1 MVHDLRY
8 GLRLMAR
15 RPGFAAVAVATL
27 ALGIGANTAIFA
39 VVDRVLLRP
48 VPYPDPS
55 RLVVVWE
62 TSPSIPLPVMYAS
75 PPNLS
80 EWQQRAK
87 SFEHLG
93 GFQWRNVTLGGAEPE
108 QVRGARVTVG
118 LMRALGV
125 QPRLGRLFL
134 DEEDRAG
141 GRPVV
146 IISDAFWRR
155 KFDRNPFVVGQ
166 VMPIDGVQTE
176 IVGVMPPGYVCP
188 PAVVLRGSPPAEAA
202 ELWVPHATNLEAGQR
217 GAHYLA
223 VIGRLRPGVTVAGAD
238 REMNDVQVQ
247 IERAFP
253 DYRDWRAHVAPLVET
268 VTASSRR
275 AVVLVASAVAFVL
288 LLACANVAN
297 LLLARGVGR
306 RREFAVRTA
315 LGAGRARLAVQVM
328 LESTALALAGGAAG
342 VALAAALVRII
353 VLLGPATMPGLQTV
367 RLDLRATLFAV
378 GASMLAAVLAGAI
391 PAAGVA
397 RTRLADWLAERT
409 GGGTPGAA
417 RAQQGLAVGQVGLA
431 VALLVTAVM
440 LVESFRQLRTV
451 DPGFNPEHVV
461 TGKVTLAAGRY
472 PDAASRVS
480 FVDRVV
486 DRLRQMPG
494 VIAAGTIDAVPI
506 ADNRQGSEFTRLDG
520 PAADPTRAPTANVA
534 WITEGYFEALG
545 VAVIAG
551 RTFTPRDAAGSPRV
565 VVINRRLARQVFG
578 DEPAIGR
585 QVRIGNAG
593 ETPFEVIGVVGDE
606 RHVGMDTDPTPS
618 FFLAYRQL
626 SGLRDISLVMRLQ
639 GGGAPPP
646 SALRSLLGPLAAAF
660 SDAVARQNAAA
671 SLRTVVRGVDA
682 ELPLFQVR
690 TMEQVVDAAVATP
703 RSMAWLLSMM
713 ALSGLLLAAIGVF
726 GVLSHAVGQRTREIG
741 VRMAIGAS
749 PTGMLR
755 MVLGEG
761 LVQVGCG
768 LVLGLILSI
777 GLSRLLSGL
786 LFGVDRFS
794 PLPYLLV
801 SAVIVFVSM
810 VACLVPAWRAM
821 RIDPAVALRTDH

>member
-1 MVHDLRY
+1 MIHDLLY
-8 GLRLMAR
+8 GLRLMVR

-39 VVDRVLLRP
+39 VVDHVLLRP

-62 TSPSIPLPVMYAS
+62 TSPSVPLPVMYAS
-75 PPNLS
+75 PPNLY
-80 EWQQRAK
+80 EWQQRAR
-87 SFEHLG
+87 SFAHLG
-93 GFQWRNVTLGGAEPE
+93 GFQWRNVTIGGVEPE

-125 QPRLGRLFL
+125 QPRLGRLFV
-134 DEEDRAG
+134 DEDDRAG
-141 GRPVV
+141 GRPVAV
-146 IISDAFWRR
+146 ISDAFWRR
-155 KFDRNPFVVGQ
+155 RFDRNPFIIGQ

-188 PAVVLRGSPPAEAA
+188 PPVVLRGTPPAGAA
-202 ELWVPHATNLEAGQR
+202 ELWVPHATNLEGGQR
-217 GAHYLA
+217 AAHYLA
-223 VIGRLRPGVTVAGAD
+223 VVGRLRDGVSVASAD
-238 REMNDVQVQ
+238 REMNEVQAQ

-253 DYRDWRAHVAPLVET
+253 DYRDWRALVAPLVET

-275 AVVLVASAVAFVL
+275 AVVLLASAVAFVL

-315 LGAGRARLAVQVM
+315 LGAGRARLAAQVM
-328 LESTALALAGGAAG
+328 LESMALALAGGLAG
-342 VALAAALVRII
+342 LVLAAALVRII
-353 VLLGPATMPGLQTV
+353 VLLGPATTPGLQAVEIDV
-367 RLDLRATLFAV
+367 RAALFAA
-378 GASMLAAVLAGAI
+378 GASMLAAMLAGVV
-391 PAAGVA
+391 PATGLA
-397 RTRLADWLAERT
+397 RARLADWLADRT
-409 GGGTPGAA
+409 GGSSRAVV
-417 RAQQGLAVGQVGLA
+417 RAQRALAVGQIGLA

-440 LVESFRQLRTV
+440 LIESFRQLRAV
-451 DPGFNPEHVV
+451 DPGFNPDQVI
-461 TGKVTLAAGRY
+461 TGKVTLPAARY
-472 PDAASRVS
+472 PDAASRVA

-486 DRLRQMPG
+486 ERLRQMPG
-494 VIAAGTIDAVPI
+494 VLAAGMIDALPI
-506 ADNRQGSEFTRLDG
+506 ADNRQGTEFTRLDG

-545 VAVIAG
+545 VPLIAG
-551 RTFTPRDAAGSPRV
+551 RAFTSRDAAGSPRV

-578 DEPAIGR
+578 DEPPIGR
-585 QVRIGNAG
+585 QIRVGNA
-593 ETPFEVIGVVGDE
+593 TQAPFEVVGVVGDE
-606 RHVGMDTDPTPS
+606 RHVGVETDPTPS

-626 SGLRDISLVMRLQ
+626 AGLRDIGLVMRTT
-639 GGGAPPP
+639 GVSAPP
-646 SALRSLLGPLAAAF
+646 SSTLRSLLGPLAGAF
-660 SDAVARQNAAA
+660 SDAVARQNVAA
-671 SLRTVVRGVDA
+671 SLLTVVQGIDA

-690 TMEQVVDAAVATP
+690 TMEQVVDAAVAAP
-703 RSMAWLLSMM
+703 RSIAWLLSMM

-761 LVQVGCG
+761 LVQAGFG
-768 LVLGLILSI
+768 LALGMGLSI
-777 GLSRLLSGL
+777 VMSRLLSGL
-786 LFGVDRFS
+786 LFGVDRFNVM
-794 PLPYLLV
+794 PYLIVSVVILV
-801 SAVIVFVSM
+801 VSIA
-810 VACLVPAWRAM
+810 ACVVPARRAM
-821 RIDPAVALRTDH
+821 CVDPAVALRSQ